1 MPSYLRQWFVHQ
13 HGGGEPVKLNRC
25 SPESDLLRMSTIRMP
40 ENILPPRQQ
49 DDEVAICIPY
59 YKSHDP
65 RTYNYLSKQG
75 KEAHVYNTLSELL
88 AYARTQE
95 KNVVLRRA
103 AQAEEVLPLHIR
115 VAILW
120 VLPLR
125 ASSMPRTW
133 ILFSFSGATKRN
145 SSRRFTST
153 VRIWILTIIN
163 IQTA

>member
-1 MPSYLRQWFVHQ
+1 MSEYCVYLKMPSYLRQWFVHQ

-75 KEAHVYNTLSELL
+75 KEALLEMIRGNFRVDLWRYLHTFDKYGQELKQLTLLFMELRGIREDGSC
-88 AYARTQE
+88 YDSISKIYQRQRDSYKKT
-95 KNVVLRRA
+95 LRRKN
-103 AQAEEVLPLHIR
+103 
-115 VAILW
+115 
-120 VLPLR
+120 
-125 ASSMPRTW
+125 
-133 ILFSFSGATKRN
+133 TKN
-145 SSRRFTST
+145 
-153 VRIWILTIIN
+153 
-163 IQTA
+163 